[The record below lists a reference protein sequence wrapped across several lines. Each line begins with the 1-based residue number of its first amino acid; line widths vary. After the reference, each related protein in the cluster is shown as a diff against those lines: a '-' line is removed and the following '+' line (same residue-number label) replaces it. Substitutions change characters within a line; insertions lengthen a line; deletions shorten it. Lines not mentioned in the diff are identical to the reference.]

1 MSQNREA
8 AGFQPQQSVT
18 CRELVELVTDYFEAA
33 LSPDDEGR
41 FEAHLAGCAACR
53 NHVEQMRQTIQ
64 VIGML
69 SEEMIPA
76 QVQSEL
82 LEIFWDWKQQRM

>member
-1 MSQNREA
+1 MKGRSIA
-8 AGFQPQQSVT
+8 MVSSKLT

-33 LSPDDEGR
+33 LAPDDEVR
-41 FEAHLAGCAACR
+41 FEAHLAECAACR

-64 VIGML
+64 VIGLL

-76 QVQSEL
+76 HVQSEL
-82 LEIFWDWKQQRM
+82 LEIFRDWKHQRMC

>member
-1 MSQNREA
+1 MVSSNM
-8 AGFQPQQSVT
+8 T

-33 LSPDDEGR
+33 LSPGDLVR

-53 NHVEQMRQTIQ
+53 NHVEQLRKTIQ
-64 VIGML
+64 ITGIL

-76 QVQSEL
+76 SVQTEL
-82 LEIFWDWKQQRM
+82 LELFREWKQPRL

>member
-1 MSQNREA
+1 MVS
-8 AGFQPQQSVT
+8 SKLT
-18 CRELVELVTDYFEAA
+18 CCELVELVTDYFEAA
-33 LSPDDEGR
+33 LSPDDQVH

-53 NHVEQMRQTIQ
+53 NHVEQMQQTIQ

-76 QVQSEL
+76 HVQSEL
-82 LEIFWDWKQQRM
+82 LEIFWDWKQQRV